1 MRRQPQLLLAAV
13 LATAITILAAY
24 PPHAESA
31 DKAVRIAY
39 VGSDNEARSVRTTEA
54 FRKRLE
60 ELGWKEGQNLILD
73 KYWAEG
79 YPDRLPGLMRSALA
93 RKPDLLVT
101 MSTPGALAAKQAT
114 STVPI
119 LVAAMGDP
127 VQSGVVST
135 LAHPGGNIT
144 ALSTGYADDFAAKWL
159 ELVLELVPKAKRVAV
174 IWNLSNPVVLQYRSG
189 LDHAAG
195 LRRVALNFID
205 VRTPEGLDNAFREAR
220 RTSQAA
226 VVTCE
231 NLTIQNVQRVV
242 ELAAKNRLP
251 AVYCLRMFAAA
262 GGLLSYG
269 VDLPAM
275 YRRAAEYADKVLKG
289 TDVGSL
295 PIEQPRKFELIVN
308 LTVAKTL
315 GIQVPESVLSR
326 ADEVIR

>member
-1 MRRQPQLLLAAV
+1 MRRHPQLLLAAV
-13 LATAITILAAY
+13 LATAITFLAAY

-39 VGSDNEARSVRTTEA
+39 VGSDNEARSARTIEA

-79 YPDRLPGLMRSALA
+79 YLDRFPGLMRSALA

-159 ELVLELVPKAKRVAV
+159 ELALELVPKAKRVAV

-195 LRRVALNFID
+195 LRSVALNFID
-205 VRTPEGLDNAFREAR
+205 VRTPRRAGQCVLGSAADVPGCRRDLREPDHTERAAR
-220 RTSQAA
+220 CGVGRKESPSS
-226 VVTCE
+226 
-231 NLTIQNVQRVV
+231 RV
-242 ELAAKNRLP
+242 LP
-251 AVYCLRMFAAA
+251 ADVRCSRWAP
-262 GGLLSYG
+262 
-269 VDLPAM
+269 VV
-275 YRRAAEYADKVLKG
+275 RR
-289 TDVGSL
+289 
-295 PIEQPRKFELIVN
+295 
-308 LTVAKTL
+308 
-315 GIQVPESVLSR
+315 
-326 ADEVIR
+326 

>member
-1 MRRQPQLLLAAV
+1 MTREAHLLFAAV
-13 LATAITILAAY
+13 LATAITFLAAY
-24 PPHAESA
+24 PLPVQPA
-31 DKAVRIAY
+31 DKTVRIAY
-39 VGSDNEARSVRTTEA
+39 VGSDSEARSVRTTDA

-73 KYWAEG
+73 QYWGEG
-79 YPDRLPGLMRSALA
+79 DPARFPDLMRSALA

-127 VQSGVVST
+127 VQSGVVSS
-135 LAHPGGNIT
+135 LARPGANIT

-159 ELVLELVPKAKRVAV
+159 ELVLEFVPKAKRVAV
-174 IWNLSNPVVLQYRSG
+174 IWNLSNPVVLQYRAG
-189 LDHAAG
+189 LEHAAG
-195 LRRVALNFID
+195 LRNVALNFID
-205 VRTPEGLDNAFREAR
+205 VRTADGLDNAFREAR
-220 RTSQAA
+220 RAAQAA

-242 ELAAKNRLP
+242 ELAAKNHLP
-251 AVYCLRMFAAA
+251 TVYCLRMFAAA
-262 GGLLSYG
+262 GGLVSYG

-289 TDVGSL
+289 TDIGML
-295 PIEQPRKFELIVN
+295 PVEQPRKFELVVN
-308 LTVAKTL
+308 LPVAKAL
-315 GIQVPESVLSR
+315 GIQVPESVLSG